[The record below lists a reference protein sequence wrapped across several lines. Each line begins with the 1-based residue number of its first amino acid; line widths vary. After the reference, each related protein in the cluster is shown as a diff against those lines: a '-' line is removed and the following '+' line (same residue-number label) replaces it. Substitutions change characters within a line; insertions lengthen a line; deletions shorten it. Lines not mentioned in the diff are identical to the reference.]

1 MGIDTKKTLLLVHE
15 ELNWVS
21 VKKKELNRFGYK
33 ILSANSGENA
43 VNIFT
48 ENKYIDLVLIDID
61 LNTGFNSIETSGKI
75 LKIRDI
81 PIVFL
86 LSDTDK
92 KKLDKV
98 EEISSYG
105 YVLKQSDPASLNALL
120 EMTIKLFKSQKEI
133 KKLKDKTQE
142 LISQKKELDFSLKGA
157 NVGTWSWN
165 IQTGE
170 MTTNERWASI
180 LGYTLE
186 EISPVSIDTWKE
198 FIHPDD
204 LKKSEILLNEHFIR
218 ASDYYER
225 ENRMKH
231 KNGEWIWILDRG
243 QVATWT
249 KDGKPLL
256 MYGTHQDITTQKTA
270 EKRSSE
276 AYQIINRSHSV
287 AFLWQNKDNWPIEF
301 VSENVDILTGYS
313 AVEFMEGKVSYTD
326 IIYRDDIDRVRDEV
340 IQNSGMKEIQ
350 TIMHAPYRITAKNGQ
365 IKWIED
371 KTFIRRISNN
381 SITHYEG
388 IVTDITKQR
397 QLEEKLLQAGRMEV
411 VGTLA
416 GGVAHDF
423 NTLLGII
430 LGYGEMILN
439 NISSD
444 SQNKA
449 YLLEILQAG
458 NRSKEL
464 VQHLMDFSIPDK
476 DDRKPEQL
484 STLIEKSLPLLR
496 SSLSSK
502 ININY
507 KEKTNSSTIFANS
520 SQIQQVIMNLGMNAA
535 KAMEN
540 KGGNLDIILK
550 EAFIGKNRAMTMN
563 VKKGNFLKLVIN
575 DTGKGM
581 DSKTIKHIFEPF
593 YTTKPR
599 GEGTGLGLSIVY
611 GIIKSHDGFID
622 VISKPGEGSSFDI
635 YLPKI

>member
-1 MGIDTKKTLLLVHE
+1 MGIDTNKTLLLVHE